1 MTTNIQSITT
11 KLNKHIK
18 TKGLK
23 KSWVAAQ
30 VDIKYQTFVDKLKNN
45 RLTAEDLLKIAI
57 VTDMNLEELK
67 EEFLVSR

>member
-1 MTTNIQSITT
+1 MTIPA
-11 KLNKHIK
+11 KLNKHIER
-18 TKGLK
+18 KGLK
-23 KSWVAAQ
+23 KNFVAAK

-67 EEFLVSR
+67 EEFKKEFLVSI